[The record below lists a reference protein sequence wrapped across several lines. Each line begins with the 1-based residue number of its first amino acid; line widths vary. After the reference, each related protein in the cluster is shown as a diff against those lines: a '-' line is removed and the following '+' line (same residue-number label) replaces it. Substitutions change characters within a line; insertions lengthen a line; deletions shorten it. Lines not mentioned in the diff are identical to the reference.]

1 MGARRI
7 TVSLLAAAFAL
18 AAMPLLA
25 ACGEEEEE
33 ETHVIEGE
41 PIELGDLSYN
51 VGFTRFLNPDDP
63 EDAEY
68 LVGQPEPAPG
78 EQYLGVFMTV
88 DNEGDA
94 TAQLPPHFEVTDTT
108 HTVYESLESESPFAL
123 EPSTDLAAGEELPA
137 PDTTAA
143 IGPIKGS
150 LVLFR
155 VPDSVTENRPLELE
169 IPSSEGDGI
178 VELDI

>member
-7 TVSLLAAAFAL
+7 ILSLLAAAL
-18 AAMPLLA
+18 AVAAIPFLA
-25 ACGEEEEE
+25 ACGEEE

-41 PIELGDLSYN
+41 PVELGDLSYN

-68 LVGQPEPAPG
+68 LVGQPEPPPG

-123 EPSTDLAAGEELPA
+123 EPGGDLAAGEELPA

-143 IGPIKGS
+143 NGPIKGS

-155 VPDSVTENRPLELE
+155 VSDSVTENRPLELE
-169 IPSSEGDGI
+169 IPSSEGDGT

>member
-1 MGARRI
+1 MGARRNFP
-7 TVSLLAAAFAL
+7 SLLAAALAV

-33 ETHVIEGE
+33 THVIEGE
-41 PIELGDLSYN
+41 PVELGDLSYN

-68 LVGQPEPAPG
+68 LVGQPEPPQD
-78 EQYLGVFMTV
+78 EQYLGVFMTI
-88 DNEGDA
+88 DNDGDA

-123 EPSTDLAAGEELPA
+123 ELGGELEAGEEAPA

-143 IGPIKGS
+143 NGPIKGS
-150 LVLFR
+150 LVLFL
-155 VPDSVTENRPLELE
+155 VPDAVSENRPLELE
-169 IPSSEGDGI
+169 IPSSEGDGT